1 MADNGQFFN
10 DLREPHLVGNLAPV
24 TMTTTAKAAYAPSNF
39 PVLGAGYFGRPGK
52 AIKIEMS
59 FLLTLPA
66 TPGNLSFNV
75 HWGNGTDANGTLI
88 CAAGTPVA
96 ATNATKRGK
105 LELIVRCLT
114 TGPAGTLEATGIAW
128 FDPGV
133 IAGTLQP
140 MMIPTTG
147 AAASAALDLT
157 AANIVS
163 IQPLQSGTAGTI
175 TVEELKVTS
184 LN

>member
-1 MADNGQFFN
+1 MADGLFYL
-10 DLREPHLVGNLAPV
+10 DTREPHLVSNLTAV
-24 TMTTTAKAAYAPSNF
+24 TMTTTAKAMYPAAAF
-39 PVLGAGYFGRPGK
+39 PVLGGQYFNRPGK
-52 AIKIEMS
+52 AIKIEVS

-66 TPGNLSFNV
+66 SPGNFSFNV
-75 HWGNGTDANGTLI
+75 HWGTGADANGTLI

-105 LELIVRCLT
+105 VEVTVRCLT
-114 TGPAGTLEATGIAW
+114 TGTAGTLEATGIAW

-133 IAGTLQP
+133 IASTLQP
-140 MMIPTTG
+140 MMIPTSA
-147 AAASAALDLT
+147 AAASASLDLT

-163 IQPLQSGTAGTI
+163 IQPLQSGSAGTI
-175 TVEELKVTS
+175 TVEELKVTA

>member
-1 MADNGQFFN
+1 MADGLFYL
-10 DLREPHLVGNLAPV
+10 DTREPHFVTNLAPI
-24 TMTTTAKAAYAPSNF
+24 TMTTTAKAMYPASAF
-39 PVLGAGYFGRPGK
+39 PVLGGQYFNRPGK
-52 AIKIEMS
+52 AIKIEVA

-66 TPGNLSFNV
+66 TPGNFSFNV
-75 HWGNGTDANGTLI
+75 LWGTGADANGTLI

-105 LELIVRCLT
+105 VEVIVRCLT
-114 TGPAGTLEATGIAW
+114 TGTAGTLEATGIAW

-133 IAGTLQP
+133 IASTLQP

-147 AAASAALDLT
+147 AAASASLDLT
-157 AANIVS
+157 LANIVS

-175 TVEELKVTS
+175 TVEELKVTA

>member
-1 MADNGQFFN
+1 MADGLFYL
-10 DLREPHLVGNLAPV
+10 DTREPHLVANLAPI
-24 TMTTTAKAAYAPSNF
+24 TMTTTAKAMYPASAF
-39 PVLGAGYFGRPGK
+39 PVLGGQYFNRPGK
-52 AIKIEMS
+52 AIKVEVA

-66 TPGNLSFNV
+66 TPGNFSFNV
-75 HWGNGTDANGTLI
+75 HWGTGADANGTLI

-96 ATNATKRGK
+96 CLNATKRGK
-105 LELIVRCLT
+105 VEVIVRCLT
-114 TGPAGTLEATGIAW
+114 TGTAGTLEATGIAW
-128 FDPGV
+128 FDALV
-133 IAGTLQP
+133 IASTLQP

-175 TVEELKVTS
+175 TVEELKVTA